1 VPSRVKASRKGSIAT
16 VAVCPARFSRKRLMW
31 SYKSASGL
39 NHHRTA
45 KIRLAG
51 RQLVAREFIKLRV
64 RRERGPQCLFYLA
77 RIPMIPDAIAKH
89 WPGRS
94 MEAVLHS
101 LDRTLRGISPTAIP
115 VISELAM
122 TGYSQRALSPR
133 PGIFIS
139 RDSAVKTLLASR
151 AKGRVDFTNG
161 FGAQSQLWMLFL
173 WELGYGWD
181 G

>member
-1 VPSRVKASRKGSIAT
+1 MPSRVRASRKGSIAT
-16 VAVCPARFSRKRLMW
+16 VRMPGALFAETVNLVIQIRF
-31 SYKSASGL
+31 GL

-101 LDRTLRGISPTAIP
+101 LGRTLRGISPTAIP
-115 VISELAM
+115 VISELA
-122 TGYSQRALSPR
+122 
-133 PGIFIS
+133 
-139 RDSAVKTLLASR
+139 
-151 AKGRVDFTNG
+151 
-161 FGAQSQLWMLFL
+161 
-173 WELGYGWD
+173 
-181 G
+181 